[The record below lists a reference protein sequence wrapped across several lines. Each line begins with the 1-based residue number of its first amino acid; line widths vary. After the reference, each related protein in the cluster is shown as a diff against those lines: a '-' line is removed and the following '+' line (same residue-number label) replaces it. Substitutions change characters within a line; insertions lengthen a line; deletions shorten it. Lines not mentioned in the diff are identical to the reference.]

1 MLRLG
6 VMNIREIT
14 LPEAPRVRTEYNLPF
29 LNQEVDISQG
39 YNGPYSHKALE
50 YKFAYGKTVQD
61 DRFSLD
67 FALPI
72 GTSVRA
78 AKEGIV
84 KFIVD
89 GFSQYYQGL
98 DIQKAIYFYTN
109 HLYLVHEDGSFT
121 LYSHL
126 QKGSFQVKIGNYI
139 RQGEIMAHTG
149 LSGWIG
155 LTPHLHFAA
164 GIFKDNRH
172 RETFP
177 IQFKE
182 YNDVLEH
189 EELDLE
195 RVVSCI

>member
-1 MLRLG
+1 MVIL
-6 VMNIREIT
+6 ET
-14 LPEAPRVRTEYNLPF
+14 PPVRTGYSLPF
-29 LNQEVDISQG
+29 LNQEVNISQG

-50 YKFAYGKTVQD
+50 YELAYGKIIQD

-72 GTSVRA
+72 GTPVRA

-89 GFSQYYQGL
+89 GFRQYYQGL
-98 DIQKAIYFYTN
+98 DIQQATYFYTN

-121 LYSHL
+121 LYSHI
-126 QKGSFQVKIGNYI
+126 QRGSFQVKKGDYI
-139 RQGEIMAHTG
+139 RHGEIMACTG

-164 GIFKDNRH
+164 GIFKGNRCI

-177 IQFKE
+177 ILFKG
-182 YNDVLEH
+182 YNGVLEQK
-189 EELDLE
+189 ELDLE
-195 RVVSCI
+195 RVASCF